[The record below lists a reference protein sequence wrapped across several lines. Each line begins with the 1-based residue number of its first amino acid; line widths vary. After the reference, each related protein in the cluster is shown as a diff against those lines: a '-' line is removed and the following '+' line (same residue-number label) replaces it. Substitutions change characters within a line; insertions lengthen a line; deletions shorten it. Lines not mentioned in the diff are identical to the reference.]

1 MQEPERRDLLGRV
14 PLFAGLKPETL
25 RQVSLACASR
35 SVGAGEIIFQEG
47 DPSDFALVVATGRVK
62 VTVERNAGR
71 PVIVALVDPG
81 TLLGEVA
88 LFDRSPRTAT
98 LTAVR
103 PASVVI
109 VPRPALLELFF
120 GDREFAQRYATHL
133 VAVIRRTSEHLA
145 VVATGR
151 VSTSLAWCL
160 ARLAREAGT
169 PVPGARV
176 LRPAPTRDQLADMIG
191 YTRERTTSAM
201 TALRADGYVA
211 DVENGLRIDDRIM
224 ELLDTD
230 GDGLI
235 APM

>member
-1 MQEPERRDLLGRV
+1 MQEAERRGILSRV
-14 PLFAGLKPETL
+14 PLFSALRADTL
-25 RQVSLACASR
+25 QRITQASASR
-35 SVGAGEIIFQEG
+35 LADAGEVVFQEG
-47 DPSDFALVVATGRVK
+47 DASDFAVVVASGRAK

-71 PVIVALVDPG
+71 PVIVALVDPV

-103 PASVVI
+103 PTSLVV
-109 VPRPALLELFF
+109 VPRQILLELFF
-120 GDREFAQRYATHL
+120 ADREFAQRYTTHL

-151 VSTSLAWCL
+151 VTTSLAWCL
-160 ARLAREAGT
+160 ARLAKEAGT
-169 PVPGARV
+169 PVAGARV
-176 LRPAPTRDQLADMIG
+176 LRPAPTRDQLAEMIG

-201 TALRADGYVA
+201 TALRADGYVE
-211 DVENGLRIDDRIM
+211 DLDGGLRIDDRIT
-224 ELLDTD
+224 ELLDSE

-235 APM
+235 APL

>member
-1 MQEPERRDLLGRV
+1 V
-14 PLFAGLKPETL
+14 
-25 RQVSLACASR
+25 V
-35 SVGAGEIIFQEG
+35 FQEG
-47 DPSDFALVVATGRVK
+47 DASDFAVVVASGRTK

-71 PVIVALVDPG
+71 PVIVALVDPV

-103 PASVVI
+103 PTSLVV
-109 VPRPALLELFF
+109 VPRQVLLELFF
-120 GDREFAQRYATHL
+120 NDREFAQRYTTHL

-151 VSTSLAWCL
+151 VTTSLAWCL
-160 ARLAREAGT
+160 ARLAREAGV

-191 YTRERTTSAM
+191 YTRERTTRAM
-201 TALRADGYVA
+201 TVPSRYRIVFIEAL
-211 DVENGLRIDDRIM
+211 
-224 ELLDTD
+224 LLCYISKPCLYNNQLPYL
-230 GDGLI
+230 GRPVKG
-235 APM
+235 